1 MAKKPL
7 NKLVTHTYG
16 VADLFQ
22 STMNNTANYMFVFV
36 LTNVFLFPNEITLM
50 ISGVSSTIIA
60 AMTFIV
66 GPIISGTPAMRW
78 GRHRSFMIIFA
89 PLAALGFVLKFT
101 RLFEADYAA
110 AIAIIIAN
118 VCGSFCGSLV
128 SGSHAALV
136 NIFTD
141 DAKERGRLAAHRGTA
156 IGIASVITS
165 YTTVPLVDW
174 LKVYVSDQVAYSVM
188 AIIVVSCYLLTMYYT
203 VWLSK
208 GYEGPGTNNAAQN
221 TKRRERTPLRLILIS
236 LVKNP
241 NLIVLV
247 LADILRF
254 TANMTILGTAA
265 YFFTYV
271 VQDYSKMAVYTLL
284 GGIIQA
290 FGSFISGFFPRYSS
304 KTKLVFSEIGTV
316 VCCLLLYFIGSGS
329 LIISF
334 ILMLLY
340 RLMHGIGFSMY
351 FALYTDSVVFSE
363 WKTGAFIPGFNT
375 SMYSVSAQM
384 GSMLKGWIL
393 PILLIAIDFVA
404 NTPVEQVQ
412 ASTMQGL
419 MLIFT
424 LFPAVLRGI
433 SALLLGVLYKL
444 TPERLD
450 SYRKEI
456 AERKAALNKAN

>member
-7 NKLVTHTYG
+7 SKLVTRTYG

-36 LTNVFLFPNEITLM
+36 LTNVFLFSNETTLM

-60 AMTFIV
+60 ALTFVI

-78 GRHRSFMIIFA
+78 GRHRSFMLVFA

-101 RLFEADYAA
+101 RLFEAEYAA

-118 VCGSFCGSLV
+118 VGGSFCGSLV

-141 DAKERGRLAAHRGTA
+141 DPKERGKLASHRGTA
-156 IGIASVITS
+156 IGVASVITS

-174 LKVYVSDQVAYSVM
+174 LKNYVSDQVAYSVM
-188 AIIVVSCYLLTMYYT
+188 AIIVVACYLGTMYYT

-208 GYEGPGTNNAAQN
+208 GYEGAGADSDSKSE
-221 TKRRERTPLRLILIS
+221 KRHARTPLRVMLIS
-236 LVKNP
+236 FIKNS
-241 NLIVLV
+241 NLIALV
-247 LADILRF
+247 GADIARF

-271 VQDYSKMAVYTLL
+271 VKDYSMMAVYTLF

-290 FGSFISGFFPRYSS
+290 FGSFVSGLLTRYSS
-304 KTKLVFSEIGTV
+304 KQKLVVSEFGAAI
-316 VCCLLLYFIGSGS
+316 CCLLIYLVGGSSIALS
-329 LIISF
+329 LA
-334 ILMLLY
+334 LMLLY
-340 RLMHGIGFSMY
+340 RFMHGIGFSMY

-363 WKTGAFIPGFNT
+363 WKTGAFIPGFNS

-393 PILLIAIDFVA
+393 PALLIAINFVA
-404 NTPVEQVQ
+404 DTPVEQVQ
-412 ASTMQGL
+412 ASTLQGL
-419 MLIFT
+419 MLVFT
-424 LFPAVLRGI
+424 LFPGALR
-433 SALLLGVLYKL
+433 ALSGLIITLFYKL
-444 TPERLD
+444 TPARLD
-450 SYRKEI
+450 EYRKEI
-456 AERKAALNKAN
+456 AARKSATN